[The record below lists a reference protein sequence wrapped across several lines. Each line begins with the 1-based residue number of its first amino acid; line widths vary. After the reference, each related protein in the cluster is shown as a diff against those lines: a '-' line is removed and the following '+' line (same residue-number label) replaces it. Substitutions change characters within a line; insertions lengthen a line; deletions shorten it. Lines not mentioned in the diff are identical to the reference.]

1 MCRSRRRRTRRSP
14 YPRKSGRRK
23 ESGISPEAPEYTYLE
38 IPRSPQARSCLGIV
52 LAGLAARAEVGVGG
66 LEEAVSTLEDAHA
79 VGEHTSYRFALE
91 EGKILAQV
99 EQSEDSDGDSGGWRT
114 LVELVS

>member
-1 MCRSRRRRTRRSP
+1 M
-14 YPRKSGRRK
+14 
-23 ESGISPEAPEYTYLE
+23 
-38 IPRSPQARSCLGIV
+38 
-52 LAGLAARAEVGVGG
+52 
-66 LEEAVSTLEDAHA
+66 STLEDAHA

-99 EQSEDSDGDSGGWRT
+99 EQSEDSDGDGGGWRT